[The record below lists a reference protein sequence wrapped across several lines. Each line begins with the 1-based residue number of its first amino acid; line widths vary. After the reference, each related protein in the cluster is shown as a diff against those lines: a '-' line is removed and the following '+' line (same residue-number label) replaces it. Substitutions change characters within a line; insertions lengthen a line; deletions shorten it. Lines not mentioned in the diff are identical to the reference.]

1 MTTAP
6 AIPFHAPRHDRI
18 ASALAHTSRDASAA
32 RIRAFDALI
41 RTSDPSES
49 LPPCHRYGDLVQ
61 SLLEWSI
68 DESGTPFRIGR
79 AERRAHGSFY
89 TPQTLVDRVVSL
101 TIPHLPTDHPLR
113 ICDPSCGSANFLAGV
128 ARALPPDHAI
138 EILEGADIDP
148 LAAHAAR
155 AALAADPLTSTIR
168 ASIRVGDALIGRLN
182 GARHNT
188 ALAAALHAEAS
199 STPLH
204 WRSPFDLVI
213 GNPPFLG
220 QLGSG
225 TARSRALASYLR
237 HASGDLIK
245 GYADAALAFLWR
257 SILLAAPGGII
268 AMILPRS
275 ILNSRD
281 AASIRAFAES
291 NAEVLTIEPIDE
303 ARFDAGVQPCI
314 LVMRRRSAPLHEKP
328 SRAAWAFTSS
338 VRTET
343 SAARTLSEICTAT
356 ADFREAYYGL
366 QPYILDDEG
375 NNLDETRFPRLI
387 TCGCIEPGRSLWG
400 EKPVRLFKRQ
410 WRRPRVDLASLRTD
424 PAMRAWSDKRL
435 IPKVLIATQTR
446 QIEAVADESGHW
458 LPVTPVISVYPRPGV
473 SIAALHRALSAPAAS
488 AAARVLAAGTGM
500 SAHVIRLTARQV
512 GQLPLTL

>member
-6 AIPFHAPRHDRI
+6 AEPLLAPPGNPI

-101 TIPHLPTDHPLR
+101 AIPHLPTDRPLR
-113 ICDPSCGSANFLAGV
+113 ICDPSCGSGNFLAGV

-155 AALAADPLTSTIR
+155 AALAADPITSNIR
-168 ASIRVGDALIGRLN
+168 ASIRVGDALVGRLP
-182 GARHNT
+182 GTRHDPD
-188 ALAAALHAEAS
+188 LAAA
-199 STPLH
+199 STTEPLH
-204 WRSPFDLVI
+204 WQSPFDLVI

-245 GYADAALAFLWR
+245 GYADAALVFLWR

-314 LVMRRRSAPLHEKP
+314 LVMRRRSAPLYEKP

-338 VRTET
+338 ARTET

-366 QPYILDDEG
+366 QPYILDDEDS
-375 NNLDETRFPRLI
+375 NLDETRFPRLI

-400 EKPVRLFKRQ
+400 EKPVRLFKKQ
-410 WRRPRVDLASLRTD
+410 WLRPRVDLASLRTD
-424 PAMRAWSDKRL
+424 PTMRAWSDKRL

-446 QIEAVADESGHW
+446 EIEAVADERGHW
-458 LPVTPVISVYPRPGV
+458 LPVTPVISVYPKPGV
-473 SIAALHRALSAPAAS
+473 SIATLHRALSAPAAS
-488 AAARVLAAGTGM
+488 DAARVLAAGTGM

>member
-6 AIPFHAPRHDRI
+6 AKPLRAPRGNPI
-18 ASALAHTSRDASAA
+18 AAALANTSRDTPTA
-32 RIRAFDALI
+32 RIRAFDALS
-41 RTSDPSES
+41 RTSDPDDSI
-49 LPPCHRYGDLVQ
+49 PPCHRFGDLVQ

-68 DESGTPFRIGR
+68 DESGSPVRIGR
-79 AERRAHGSFY
+79 AERRALGSFY
-89 TPQTLVDRVVSL
+89 TPQALVDRVVSL
-101 TIPHLPTDHPLR
+101 AAPHLTAEHPLR

-128 ARALPPDHAI
+128 ARRLAASHRI
-138 EILEGADIDP
+138 EALEGADIDP

-155 AALAADPLTSTIR
+155 AALAADPITSNIR
-168 ASIRVGDALIGRLN
+168 ASIRVGDALVGRLP
-182 GARHNT
+182 GTRHDPD
-188 ALAAALHAEAS
+188 LAATATTE
-199 STPLH
+199 PLH

-257 SILLAAPGGII
+257 SILLATPGGII

-275 ILNSRD
+275 ILSSRD

-303 ARFDAGVQPCI
+303 VRFDAGVQPCI
-314 LVMRRRSAPLHEKP
+314 LVMRRRREPIDEHP
-328 SRAAWAFTSS
+328 SRAPWTFT
-338 VRTET
+338 T
-343 SAARTLSEICTAT
+343 AARTEPSTSRTLAEICTAT

-366 QPYILDDEG
+366 QPYILDDEH
-375 NNLDETRFPRLI
+375 NNLDEQRFPRLI

-400 EKPVRLFKRQ
+400 LKPTRLFKKH
-410 WRRPRVDLASLRTD
+410 WLRPRVDLASLRTD
-424 PAMRAWSDKRL
+424 PTMRAWSDKRL

-446 QIEAVADESGHW
+446 EIEAVADEPGHW

-473 SIAALHRALSAPAAS
+473 SIADLHRALSAPAAS
-488 AAARVLAAGTGM
+488 DAARILAAGTGM

>member
-6 AIPFHAPRHDRI
+6 AKPFRAPRGNPI
-18 ASALAHTSRDASAA
+18 AAALSNTSRDTSTA

-41 RTSDPSES
+41 RTSDPDDSV
-49 LPPCHRYGDLVQ
+49 PPSHRYGDLVQ

-68 DESGTPFRIGR
+68 DQDGAPIRIGR
-79 AERRAHGSFY
+79 AERRAQGSFY

-101 TIPHLPTDHPLR
+101 AAPHLPTDRHLR

-128 ARALPPDHAI
+128 ARAMTSAGSI

-155 AALAADPLTSTIR
+155 AALIADPITTTLRARIR
-168 ASIRVGDALIGRLN
+168 TGDSLVGRLR
-182 GARHNT
+182 GARHDPD
-188 ALAAALHAEAS
+188 LAAAASEA
-199 STPLH
+199 PLN

-237 HASGDLIK
+237 HASSDLIK

-257 SILLAAPGGII
+257 SILLAAPGAII

-281 AASIRAFAES
+281 AASIRAFAEAH
-291 NAEVLTIEPIDE
+291 AEVLTIEPID
-303 ARFDAGVQPCI
+303 AVRFDAGIQPCI
-314 LVMRRRSAPLHEKP
+314 LVMRRRPAPLDEHQT
-328 SRAAWAFTSS
+328 RAAWAFT
-338 VRTET
+338 
-343 SAARTLSEICTAT
+343 AAAPAAPPAVRTLSEICTAT

-366 QPYILDDEG
+366 QPFILDDEH
-375 NNLDETRFPRLI
+375 NNLDEQRFPRLV
-387 TCGCIEPGRSLWG
+387 TCGSIEPGRSLWG
-400 EKPVRLFKRQ
+400 EKPVRLFKKH
-410 WRRPRVDLASLRTD
+410 WLRPRVDLNALHGD
-424 PAMRAWSDKRL
+424 PVMLAWAEKRL
-435 IPKVLIATQTR
+435 VPKVLVATQTHA
-446 QIEAVADESGHW
+446 IEAVADEHGHW
-458 LPVTPVISVYPRPGV
+458 LPVTPVISVYPKPGV
-473 SIAALHRALSAPAAS
+473 SVAALHRALSTPAAS
-488 AAARVLAAGTGM
+488 AAARILAAGTGM